1 MAHADRD
8 MDYELEVRFGD
19 EELQILP
26 FVKEMIGNSIIGMME
41 ALKGYEEDKDI
52 TITIKKK

>member
-8 MDYELEVRFGD
+8 MNYELEVRIGD
-19 EELQILP
+19 RELDMLP
-26 FVKEMIGNSIIGMME
+26 FVKELVGNSIIGMME
-41 ALKGYEEDKDI
+41 ALKGYEADKDI

>member
-8 MDYELEVRFGD
+8 MSYELEVKIGD
-19 EELQILP
+19 KELDMLP
-26 FVKEMIGNSIIGMME
+26 FVKELVGNSIIGMME

-52 TITIKKK
+52 TVTIKKK